1 MASSGRF
8 LFSYQRLQRHG
19 GLNEELDTDFPTF
32 RRFNING
39 RRLKLR
45 IPGLRRFLRKRPRLL
60 HRVKV
65 SWRKAWKRLKNGQ
78 AHINDLFGGNFMV
91 MQCSQKTGMHVQP
104 PQFFD
109 CKARRLGYYE
119 QGLHRQ
125 SQLSATSIRLGFPR
139 HLVLVSISIA

>member
-91 MQCSQKTGMHVQP
+91 MQVSHTPFKCGDRPYIMGRHASQ
-104 PQFFD
+104 
-109 CKARRLGYYE
+109 RLP
-119 QGLHRQ
+119 
-125 SQLSATSIRLGFPR
+125 SASNAVKKLGCMFNLRNSSTAKP
-139 HLVLVSISIA
+139 AG